1 MKKLFLASAAAL
13 VTLNAGGSALA
24 ADIPVKVKAPPPIA
38 YYDWSGIYLGLSLG
52 GVWAEVD
59 RFYPR
64 LDLVHLVPQTFTSR
78 NEDAIVGF
86 HGGVQWQWGPWVIG
100 AEVAYSKGWRD
111 ISGTV
116 SLSPPEPF
124 TTLGAYN
131 KIAGLLTAGPR
142 LGYAWDRLLVFATGG
157 YAGGSIDG
165 QYVCTATGLAV
176 APGPA
181 CGIFG
186 PGLADLNATGHTWN
200 HGWYAGAGFE
210 YVVHKGSLVD
220 VIVGAEYQHFE
231 LNSETA
237 FCLNPGCA
245 IVGPQDHL
253 NFEHKAR
260 GDLARARLTVK
271 SHGWS
276 FFWN

>member
-1 MKKLFLASAAAL
+1 
-13 VTLNAGGSALA
+13 
-24 ADIPVKVKAPPPIA
+24 
-38 YYDWSGIYLGLSLG
+38 
-52 GVWAEVD
+52 
-59 RFYPR
+59 
-64 LDLVHLVPQTFTSR
+64 
-78 NEDAIVGF
+78 
-86 HGGVQWQWGPWVIG
+86 
-100 AEVAYSKGWRD
+100 
-111 ISGTV
+111 V

-142 LGYAWDRLLVFATGG
+142 LGYAWDCLLVFATG
-157 YAGGSIDG
+157 AMGGSIDG

-176 APGPA
+176 ALVPPA
-181 CGIFG
+181 HLG

-200 HGWYAGAGFE
+200 HGWYVGAGFE

-260 GDLARARLTVK
+260 GDLARARLTIK
-271 SHGWS
+271 SHGWG